1 MKSRSRKDVK
11 HEVFKSSQ
19 YFLNQT
25 LRFCVF
31 AAKKKVKK
39 KKKPI
44 DAVLSLTVAVSF
56 SFLVFLRDKKRY
68 KRMAGTWLLQCQK
81 P

>member
-25 LRFCVF
+25 LRFCVLV
-31 AAKKKVKK
+31 AKK
-39 KKKPI
+39 KKKKTL
-44 DAVLSLTVAVSF
+44 DAELSLTVAVSF
-56 SFLVFLRDKKRY
+56 SCLVFLRDKKR
-68 KRMAGTWLLQCQK
+68 
-81 P
+81 

>member
-25 LRFCVF
+25 LRFCVLV
-31 AAKKKVKK
+31 AKKK
-39 KKKPI
+39 KKKPL
-44 DAVLSLTVAVSF
+44 DAELSLTVAVSF
-56 SFLVFLRDKKRY
+56 SYLVFLRDKKRY